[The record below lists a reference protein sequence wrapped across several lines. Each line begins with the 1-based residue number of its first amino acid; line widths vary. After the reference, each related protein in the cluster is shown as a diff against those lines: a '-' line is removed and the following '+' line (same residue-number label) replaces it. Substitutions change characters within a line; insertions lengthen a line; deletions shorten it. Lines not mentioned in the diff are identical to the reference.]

1 MDNVCNT
8 DSSLLLNAFPRG
20 GIYSGDGV
28 TGEYFNPQQVSIG
41 RHKINYTY
49 FDNDQCLS
57 TIENEITVIECDVC
71 AGLNSVRIRNNPVFN
86 DQLDFTS
93 YKFIGMVQVYNVLG
107 QKVFEQDS
115 PDNSMKLPK
124 LSSGEYI
131 VRIYCKNNIKSVIRK
146 ILIL

>member
-1 MDNVCNT
+1 
-8 DSSLLLNAFPRG
+8 
-20 GIYSGDGV
+20 
-28 TGEYFNPQQVSIG
+28 
-41 RHKINYTY
+41 
-49 FDNDQCLS
+49 
-57 TIENEITVIECDVC
+57 VIECDVC